1 MNGMRV
7 EAQNPGPM
15 ELWYFCMHL
24 VHFFASES
32 AIIPPAIVI
41 PIFDLRSRA

>member
-15 ELWYFCMHL
+15 ELMVLLYAPGAL
-24 VHFFASES
+24 
-32 AIIPPAIVI
+32 
-41 PIFDLRSRA
+41 LRE